1 MIWERSCPPT
11 EYVGSHLHYTHLFR
25 TYWDWICF
33 CLQPSPTCWPSM
45 AASGGRIWVC
55 IHQNTTSPNNHAETA
70 QLWRNALLESCRNLG
85 SKAQRMLC
93 AASDYHPKRGH
104 LCLQICPQ
112 FTAFRMCFFFF
123 SFTTHSHIILLS
135 TGSCIFPLQKF
146 LGWKMKWTFLFP
158 LFT

>member
-1 MIWERSCPPT
+1 
-11 EYVGSHLHYTHLFR
+11 
-25 TYWDWICF
+25 
-33 CLQPSPTCWPSM
+33 M

-123 SFTTHSHIILLS
+123 FLYDSFTYYPSEHRIMHISLAEISRMKNEVNIPFSFVYLNGHILLLS
-135 TGSCIFPLQKF
+135 PKPSPSVFCDLITNGISS
-146 LGWKMKWTFLFP
+146 
-158 LFT
+158 